1 MQASMTEFVLANHE
15 MSTEVIA
22 DGEHL
27 APELLTF
34 AYRMIGPKRLCL
46 VTDCNRALDMPPG
59 RYRFGH
65 IDTGTWFESD
75 GRVGRALSGSLASS
89 VVGMDHMVRHFRE
102 VTDATLPDIIRM
114 ASLTPAERVGI
125 ASIAGS
131 LDAGKRA
138 DILLLTKDLKVK
150 KVFVRGKDTEELG

>member
-1 MQASMTEFVLANHE
+1 
-15 MSTEVIA
+15 
-22 DGEHL
+22 
-27 APELLTF
+27 
-34 AYRMIGPKRLCL
+34 

>member
-1 MQASMTEFVLANHE
+1 
-15 MSTEVIA
+15 
-22 DGEHL
+22 
-27 APELLTF
+27 
-34 AYRMIGPKRLCL
+34 
-46 VTDCNRALDMPPG
+46 
-59 RYRFGH
+59 
-65 IDTGTWFESD
+65 
-75 GRVGRALSGSLASS
+75 
-89 VVGMDHMVRHFRE
+89 
-102 VTDATLPDIIRM
+102 M

>member
-1 MQASMTEFVLANHE
+1 
-15 MSTEVIA
+15 
-22 DGEHL
+22 
-27 APELLTF
+27 
-34 AYRMIGPKRLCL
+34 
-46 VTDCNRALDMPPG
+46 
-59 RYRFGH
+59 
-65 IDTGTWFESD
+65 
-75 GRVGRALSGSLASS
+75 
-89 VVGMDHMVRHFRE
+89 MDHMVRHFRE